1 MSMIYSIRV
10 KNHLEN
16 HWAHWFTQM
25 SITNLENGLTE
36 LAGPVDDQEVLHC
49 ILEKIRDLNLVLISV
64 EQEGDVPVRREEEYF
79 TSKGLVYEIT
89 VKAVGEPWW
98 AGWFE
103 EVEIL
108 ALEQGEFLLT
118 VILKDQPAL
127 HGLLAR
133 VRAAHLT
140 LLSVRRVPDTPTT
153 PARGSDQG
161 LNNEYLK

>member
-1 MSMIYSIRV
+1 MSIIYSIRV
-10 KNHLEN
+10 KNHLET

-64 EQEGDVPVRREEEYF
+64 EQDGDLPVRREEELL
-79 TSKGLVYEIT
+79 TIQGLVYEIK

-103 EVEIL
+103 EVDIL

-118 VILKDQPAL
+118 IILKDQPAL

-140 LLSVRRVPDTPTT
+140 LLSLRRLPDSPG
-153 PARGSDQG
+153 AAEQG
-161 LNNEYLK
+161 R